1 MSDWQ
6 PDTVAVHGHASVPL
20 AGINPVAPAIYYSS
34 TFRAADAP
42 HFAEM
47 ASTTRHAGF
56 YTRYGNPTHEQAAAV
71 LAKLEGTEVAMLT
84 ASGMGAIST
93 SVLALV
99 KAGDHC
105 IAQSRHYMATA
116 KLFDEML
123 PKFGVEVTIVEQSD
137 LAAIEAAIKPNTS
150 LIYVETPANPTLVLT
165 DLAGVVALAK
175 PRGILTLVDNTFAGP
190 MNTRPTELGVD
201 VVLHSATKSL
211 GGHSDIT
218 AGAIC
223 TTRKLAEEMW
233 DTSLTLGS
241 TLSPM
246 DAWLLLRGMRTL
258 PLRMERINANAL
270 ALAAWLEARPE
281 VEIVYYPM
289 LPSHPQHDVAK
300 KQMRGGGPVV
310 AFSIKGGYDPTS
322 KFVAGLKLA
331 SQAVSLGGVETLAV
345 HTAAMW
351 AGSLNEA
358 QMKVAGIAP
367 NFVRMSVGIEDI
379 EDLKRD
385 FEQALAA
392 SGAA

>member
-1 MSDWQ
+1 MSDWK
-6 PDTVAVHGHASVPL
+6 PDTVAVHGHSTVRTE
-20 AGINPVAPAIYYSS
+20 GIDPVAPAIYYSS
-34 TFRAADAP
+34 TFRAHDAP
-42 HFAEM
+42 EFAEM
-47 ASTTRHAGF
+47 ATKPRHISF
-56 YTRYGNPTHEQAAAV
+56 YTRYGNPTHAQAAEV

-93 SVLALV
+93 AVLALL

-116 KLFDEML
+116 KLFGEML
-123 PKFGVEVTIVEQSD
+123 PRFGVEVTIVEQTD
-137 LAAIEAAIKPNTS
+137 LAAIAAAIRPTTR
-150 LIYVETPANPTLVLT
+150 LIYVETPANPTLVVT
-165 DLAGVVALAK
+165 DLAAVSDLAK
-175 PRGILTLVDNTFAGP
+175 QHNILTLADNTFAGP
-190 MNTRPTELGVD
+190 INSRPAALGID

-223 TTRKLAEEMW
+223 TTKLLAERMW
-233 DTSLTLGS
+233 DTALTLGA

-281 VEIVYYPM
+281 VETVYYPM
-289 LPSHPQHDVAK
+289 LPSHPQHEIAK
-300 KQMRGGGPVV
+300 KQMCGGGPVV
-310 AFSIKGGYDPTS
+310 AFAVRGGYDATS
-322 KFVAGLKLA
+322 RFVSGLKLA

-351 AGSLNEA
+351 AGSLSEA
-358 QMKVAGIAP
+358 QMRTAGIAP

-379 EDLKRD
+379 GDLERD
-385 FEQALAA
+385 FAQALEG

>member
-1 MSDWQ
+1 MADWKQ
-6 PDTVAVHGHASVPL
+6 DTIAVHGHSSVR
-20 AGINPVAPAIYYSS
+20 AEGIDPVAPAIYYSS
-34 TFRAADAP
+34 TFRASDAP
-42 HFAEM
+42 QFAEM
-47 ASTTRHAGF
+47 ATSPRHIGF
-56 YTRYGNPTHEQAAAV
+56 YTRYGNPTHAQAAEV

-93 SVLALV
+93 AVLALV

-105 IAQSRHYMATA
+105 IAQTRHYMATA

-123 PKFGVEVTIVEQSD
+123 RKFGVDVTIVEQTD
-137 LAAIEAAIKPNTS
+137 LAAMEAAIRPNTRF
-150 LIYVETPANPTLVLT
+150 IYVETPANPTLVVT
-165 DLAGVVALAK
+165 DLGGIAALAK
-175 PRGILTLVDNTFAGP
+175 QHNILTLADNTFAGP
-190 MNTRPTELGVD
+190 INSRPADLGID
-201 VVLHSATKSL
+201 VILHSATKSL

-223 TTRKLAEEMW
+223 TSKKLAEEMW
-233 DTSLTLGS
+233 DTSLTLGA

-258 PLRMERINANAL
+258 PLRMEKINANAL

-281 VEIVYYPM
+281 IEAVYYPM
-289 LPSHPQHDVAK
+289 LPSHPQYDIAK
-300 KQMRGGGPVV
+300 KQMKGGGPVV
-310 AFSIKGGYDPTS
+310 AYAIKGGYEPTS
-322 KFVAGLKLA
+322 KFVSGLKLA

-351 AGSLNEA
+351 AGSLTEA
-358 QMKVAGIAP
+358 QMRTAGIAP

-379 EDLKRD
+379 EDLERD
-385 FEQALAA
+385 FAQALEG